1 MSTLQVKMP
10 KKTKAERQQQVLE
23 TLINELNSEGGMQ
36 RVTTE
41 RLAKAVGVSEG
52 ALYRYFPSKA
62 KMFEALIEKNRTNI
76 E

>member
-52 ALYRYFPSKA
+52 ALYLCSSK
-62 KMFEALIEKNRTNI
+62 
-76 E
+76 

>member
-23 TLINELNSEGGMQ
+23 TLINELNSEDGMQ

-41 RLAKAVGVSEG
+41 RLAKAVGV
-52 ALYRYFPSKA
+52 
-62 KMFEALIEKNRTNI
+62 
-76 E
+76 